1 MGTVWGVVLGSF
13 LWVFVRNLMG
23 SGLEMLTGVLFGVIL
38 LLVVLFLPRGLSEI
52 GFRIAGR
59 FKEKN
64 ESS

>member
-1 MGTVWGVVLGSF
+1 MWGVVLGSL

-52 GFRIAGR
+52 GYRISGR
-59 FKEKN
+59 LRSN
-64 ESS
+64 RQRG